1 MKQRLIT
8 SIALAYVAADLTGW
22 YETIPE
28 RLICCIGLGLAIA
41 AVWIQIEER
50 IENMYKNLLAEMAKR
65 KIGIGDIAQLLSVHR
80 NTVHSKIYDKRF
92 FVDEAIAIHQKF
104 FADIDFFYLFKKE

>member
-41 AVWIQIEER
+41 AVWTW
-50 IENMYKNLLAEMAKR
+50 AEGRRGSNA
-65 KIGIGDIAQLLSVHR
+65 
-80 NTVHSKIYDKRF
+80 
-92 FVDEAIAIHQKF
+92 
-104 FADIDFFYLFKKE
+104 

>member
-1 MKQRLIT
+1 MRDKLIT
-8 SIALAYVAADLTGW
+8 STLAAYVAADLTGW
-22 YETIPE
+22 YTTPE
-28 RLICCIGLGLAIA
+28 KLICCIGLGLIAA